1 MNGIKLLKDYL
12 DEFTEEEISRE
23 EVLKFIVDHLE
34 HDDQKHTITWPQTE
48 PIHINPS
55 DPSAPYWWETNP
67 IKWDVTTGDDPN
79 KFGTITTS

>member
-23 EVLKFIVDHLE
+23 DVLKFIVDHLE
-34 HDDQKHTITWPQTE
+34 HDDQKPTITYPQTE

-55 DPSAPYWWETNP
+55 VPNWWETNP
-67 IKWDVTTGDDPN
+67 LKWDVTCTPPDLNN
-79 KFGTITTS
+79 KTVITS